1 MAAGWIDY
9 ESRWKRPTSS
19 KVGPQL
25 NVPHWSGE
33 PLQGRSILVYAEQG
47 LGDIFMCCRF
57 LLRLLDQGAEVLFF
71 GAGELSRLLQSMSA
85 SIRYVDKVPDRVP
98 DFQIALMSLPYRLK
112 ADLGNLPSHV
122 PYLFADP
129 DRTAH
134 WRGVLGPDGFKIG
147 INWQGNPDAEVDL
160 GRSIPLREFY
170 PLSQIPG
177 VRLIGLQKHAGLGQ
191 LANLPSGMKVEMLE
205 SSGTD
210 GFIDTAAVMQNMDLI
225 VSSDTSVA
233 NLAGAMGLRGW
244 IALKHVP
251 DWRWLTERTDSPW
264 YPSLRLFRQKTPGE
278 WSPVFADIATRLKA
292 HLQ

>member
-1 MAAGWIDY
+1 M
-9 ESRWKRPTSS
+9 
-19 KVGPQL
+19 
-25 NVPHWSGE
+25 
-33 PLQGRSILVYAEQG
+33 
-47 LGDIFMCCRF
+47 
-57 LLRLLDQGAEVLFF
+57 
-71 GAGELSRLLQSMSA
+71 
-85 SIRYVDKVPDRVP
+85 
-98 DFQIALMSLPYRLK
+98 
-112 ADLGNLPSHV
+112 
-122 PYLFADP
+122 
-129 DRTAH
+129 
-134 WRGVLGPDGFKIG
+134 
-147 INWQGNPDAEVDL
+147 
-160 GRSIPLREFY
+160 
-170 PLSQIPG
+170 
-177 VRLIGLQKHAGLGQ
+177 IGLQKHAGLGQ